1 MKAIEKKGFIKVPK
15 FNYGKDKLII
25 INKKKGIT
33 MTCNQVSD
41 EMIQSIISAKA
52 WDEISGNFG
61 LTEEMLERYAD
72 KLNWNEVSKNSEIH
86 WTVKLIEKWADR
98 LNWEELSESSNDYLL
113 TPDVIAYFVNRWNW
127 RVLSRN
133 NSLKLDYTFID
144 RFIDKWD
151 WSELIECWGREDLYN
166 KVFFDRYRSHIP
178 LTPFLDNSRLVNE
191 MVEKEAEQIKK
202 ELTSHF

>member
-25 INKKKGIT
+25 INKTKGIT

-41 EMIQSIISAKA
+41 EMIQSIISAKG

-72 KLNWNEVSKNSEIH
+72 KLNWKEVSKNSEIH

-133 NSLKLDYTFID
+133 HSLKLDYTFID

-191 MVEKEAEQIKK
+191 MVEREAEQIKK
-202 ELTSHF
+202 ELTSHC

>member
-25 INKKKGIT
+25 INKTKGIT

-133 NSLKLDYTFID
+133 HSLKLDYTFID

-191 MVEKEAEQIKK
+191 MVEREAEQIKK
-202 ELTSHF
+202 ELTSHC

>member
-25 INKKKGIT
+25 INKTKGIT

-52 WDEISGNFG
+52 WSEISGNFG

-98 LNWEELSESSNDYLL
+98 LNWEELSESGNEYLL

-127 RVLSRN
+127 RALSRN
-133 NSLKLDYTFID
+133 SNLKLDFTFID

-151 WSELIECWGREDLYN
+151 WAELIDCWRREEFYS
-166 KVFFDRYRSHIP
+166 KEFFDKYRSHIP
-178 LTPFLDNSRLVNE
+178 LNAFIEGSRLANE
-191 MVEKEAEQIKK
+191 LVEKEAEIIKK
-202 ELTSHF
+202 ELTSHC

>member
-1 MKAIEKKGFIKVPK
+1 MRGFPQIKGFDFNRIKQLYNIKKG
-15 FNYGKDKLII
+15 G
-25 INKKKGIT
+25 IN

-52 WDEISGNFG
+52 WSDISGNFG

-98 LNWEELSESSNDYLL
+98 LNWEELSESGNEFLL

-127 RVLSRN
+127 RALSRN
-133 NSLKLDYTFID
+133 SNLKLDFTFID

-151 WSELIECWGREDLYN
+151 WAELIDCWRREEFYTKEFLE
-166 KVFFDRYRSHIP
+166 KYRCHIP
-178 LTPFLDNSRLVNE
+178 LNAFIEGSRLANE
-191 MVEKEAEQIKK
+191 LVEKETEIIKK
-202 ELTSHF
+202 ELTSHC

>member
-25 INKKKGIT
+25 INKTKGTT

-52 WDEISGNFG
+52 WSDISGNFG

-72 KLNWNEVSKNSEIH
+72 RLNWKEVSKNSEIH

-98 LNWEELSESSNDYLL
+98 LDWEALSESGNDYLL

-127 RVLSRN
+127 RALSRN
-133 NSLKLDYTFID
+133 SNLKLDYTFID

-151 WSELIECWGREDLYN
+151 WAELIDSWRCEDFYN
-166 KVFFDRYRSHIP
+166 KEFFDRYRSHIP
-178 LTPFLDNSRLVNE
+178 LTPFLENSRLVND
-191 MVEKEAEQIKK
+191 MVEKETEQIKK

>member
-1 MKAIEKKGFIKVPK
+1 
-15 FNYGKDKLII
+15 
-25 INKKKGIT
+25 

-52 WDEISGNFG
+52 WSDISSNFG

-72 KLNWNEVSKNSEIH
+72 KLHWNEVSKNSEIH

-98 LNWEELSESSNDYLL
+98 LNWEELSESENEFLL

-127 RVLSRN
+127 RALSRN
-133 NSLKLDYTFID
+133 SYLKLDFAFID

-151 WSELIECWGREDLYN
+151 WAELINCWDRDELYS
-166 KVFFDRYRSHIP
+166 KEFFDKYRSHIP
-178 LTPFLDNSRLVNE
+178 LNAFIEVSCLAHALA
-191 MVEKEAEQIKK
+191 EKEAEIIMK
-202 ELTSHF
+202 ELTSHC

>member
-1 MKAIEKKGFIKVPK
+1 
-15 FNYGKDKLII
+15 
-25 INKKKGIT
+25 

-52 WDEISGNFG
+52 WNDISGNFG
-61 LTEEMLERYAD
+61 LTEEMLDRYAD

-98 LNWEELSESSNDYLL
+98 LNWETLSESSNEYLL

-127 RVLSRN
+127 RALSRN
-133 NSLKLDYTFID
+133 HSLKLDYTFID

-151 WSELIECWGREDLYN
+151 WAELIDCWRREDFYTRE
-166 KVFFDRYRSHIP
+166 FFDRYRDYIP
-178 LTPFLDNSRLVNE
+178 LTPFLENSRFVNE
-191 MVEKEAEQIKK
+191 LVDKEAERIKK

>member
-25 INKKKGIT
+25 INKTKGTT

-52 WDEISGNFG
+52 WSEISGNFG

-133 NSLKLDYTFID
+133 HSLKLDYTFID

-191 MVEKEAEQIKK
+191 MVEREAEQIKK
-202 ELTSHF
+202 ELTSHC

>member
-1 MKAIEKKGFIKVPK
+1 MKAIEKKGLIKVPK

-25 INKKKGIT
+25 INKTKGIT

-202 ELTSHF
+202 ELTSHC

>member
-25 INKKKGIT
+25 INKTKGIT

-52 WDEISGNFG
+52 WSEISGNFG

-133 NSLKLDYTFID
+133 HSLKLDYTFID

-191 MVEKEAEQIKK
+191 MVEREAEQIKK
-202 ELTSHF
+202 ELTSHC

>member
-25 INKKKGIT
+25 INKTKGIT

-72 KLNWNEVSKNSEIH
+72 KLNWNEVSKNREIH

-202 ELTSHF
+202 ELTSHC

>member
-25 INKKKGIT
+25 INKTKGIT

-202 ELTSHF
+202 ELTSHC

>member
-25 INKKKGIT
+25 INKTKGIT

-52 WDEISGNFG
+52 WSEISGNFG

-202 ELTSHF
+202 ELTSHC